1 MQVEPLFPVPLYV
14 CQVQDK
20 TNIQNECLTALNKF
34 GANFFSKSPVVDP
47 ISHSLSDPTFTSNL
61 IEDINLTHLEA
72 EIKKQVTNYLLQ
84 LGHRQIQNFRIVAS
98 WMTHTAPNEYTP
110 VHDHASADLSG
121 VYYIKT
127 NGNDGDIFFMDPNPA
142 MNATYCF
149 STLPKRY
156 AHNPVEGKMI
166 IFPGWLLHGVN
177 SNQTE
182 DVRISISFNILFDRS

>member
-1 MQVEPLFPVPLYV
+1 MLVEPLFPVPIYV
-14 CQVQDK
+14 CQVADK
-20 TNIQNECLTALNKF
+20 LNIQKECLDSVNKF
-34 GANFFSKSPVVDP
+34 GASFFSKSPVVDP

-61 IEDINLTHLEA
+61 IADIGLVHIEK
-72 EIKKQVTNYLLQ
+72 EIHQQVTNYLLQ
-84 LGHRQIQNFRIVAS
+84 LGHRSIQSFKIVAS
-98 WMTHTAPNEYTP
+98 WMTHTAPKEYTP

-127 NGNDGDIFFMDPNPA
+127 NGQDGEIFFMDPNPA

-156 AHNPVEGKMI
+156 AHAPEEGKMV

-177 SNQTE
+177 SNQTD
-182 DVRISISFNILFDRS
+182 DVRISISFNILFDR